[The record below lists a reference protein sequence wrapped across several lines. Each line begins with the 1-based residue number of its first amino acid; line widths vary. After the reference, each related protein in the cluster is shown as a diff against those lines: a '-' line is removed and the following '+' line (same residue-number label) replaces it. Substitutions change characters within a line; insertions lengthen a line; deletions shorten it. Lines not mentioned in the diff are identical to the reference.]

1 MRKHYSVKKIG
12 GIITDSNILPLKWRA
27 VGTAISHCGFKALYN
42 YRSKKDIF
50 GRKLSFSQINI
61 ADALAASAVL
71 EMGEAGGKRPFC
83 IIEKVSKIRFQN
95 RIPSQRELKNFLVDI
110 KDDPFPQILEGADW
124 RKRESGSIL

>member
-1 MRKHYSVKKIG
+1 M
-12 GIITDSNILPLKWRA
+12 IITDSSILPLRWGAIGVA
-27 VGTAISHCGFKALYN
+27 VSYCGFKALYN
-42 YRSKKDIF
+42 YQNEKDIF
-50 GRKLSFSQINI
+50 GRKLSFPQINI

-110 KDDPFPQILEGADW
+110 KDDPFAPILARANWKKGGKLINKNE
-124 RKRESGSIL
+124 KQN